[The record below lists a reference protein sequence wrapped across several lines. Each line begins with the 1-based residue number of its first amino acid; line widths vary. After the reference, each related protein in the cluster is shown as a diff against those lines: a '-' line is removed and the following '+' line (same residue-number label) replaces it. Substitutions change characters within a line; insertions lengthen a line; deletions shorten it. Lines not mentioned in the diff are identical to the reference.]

1 MACLSA
7 QGPGTTFIA
16 CARCITGRIIS
27 AACGIRI
34 AFMIATGSLCAV
46 RGSMISMTMIE
57 DSESSTGVISIVDA
71 SSVKRGNFMGTI
83 LIVSVGSI
91 MEVILIADAGSERI
105 GAAILTVARRIEAGD
120 IKVTEVVD
128 VEEGKSKVG

>member
-71 SSVKRGNFMGTI
+71 SSVKRGNFTVGILTMGGNLAVDAI
-83 LIVSVGSI
+83 LIVGV
-91 MEVILIADAGSERI
+91 GSERI
-105 GAAILTVARRIEAGD
+105 AAAVLIAAHRIGAGD
-120 IKVTEVVD
+120 MSAARVVGA
-128 VEEGKSKVG
+128 VEDKGRLV

>member
-1 MACLSA
+1 
-7 QGPGTTFIA
+7 
-16 CARCITGRIIS
+16 
-27 AACGIRI
+27 
-34 AFMIATGSLCAV
+34 MIATGSFSAIH
-46 RGSMISMTMIE
+46 GSMIE

-71 SSVKRGNFMGTI
+71 SSVKRGNFTVGI
-83 LIVSVGSI
+83 LIVGVGSI

-105 GAAILTVARRIEAGD
+105 AAAVLTAARRIEGGD